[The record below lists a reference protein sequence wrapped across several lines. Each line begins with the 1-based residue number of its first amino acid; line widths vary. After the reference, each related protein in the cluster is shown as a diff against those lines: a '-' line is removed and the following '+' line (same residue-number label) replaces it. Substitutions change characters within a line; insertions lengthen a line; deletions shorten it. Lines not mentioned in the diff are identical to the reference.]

1 MKNPRSA
8 LYYPIVV
15 KRSHDYITFSVPDL
29 NLTIFENLPENNKLD
44 KDYVTRLGQK
54 LAEAWIK
61 TQDIMKKKEAAR
73 SPLPEASLIRTSVQM
88 SEKPLTPTKFAKYVG
103 VSYRTII
110 RDCEK
115 GLIHA
120 ERTTGGHYKIPHS
133 EISLY
138 KEYLKN
144 HVKYAREPWTPQALK
159 NLRTNRGEPID

>member
-1 MKNPRSA
+1 MA
-8 LYYPIVV
+8 
-15 KRSHDYITFSVPDL
+15 
-29 NLTIFENLPENNKLD
+29 
-44 KDYVTRLGQK
+44 
-54 LAEAWIK
+54 
-61 TQDIMKKKEAAR
+61 
-73 SPLPEASLIRTSVQM
+73 
-88 SEKPLTPTKFAKYVG
+88 EKPLTPTKFAKYVG

-144 HVKYAREPWTPQALK
+144 HVKYATEPWATEAIK
-159 NLRTNRGEPID
+159 NIRILRENS